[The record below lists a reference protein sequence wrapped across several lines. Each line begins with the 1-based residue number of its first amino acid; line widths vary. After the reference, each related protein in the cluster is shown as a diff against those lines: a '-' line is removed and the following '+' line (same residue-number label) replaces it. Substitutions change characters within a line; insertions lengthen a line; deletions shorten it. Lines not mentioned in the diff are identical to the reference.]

1 MRTGLAAGLL
11 ALYAAT
17 ASVASATEPLDPEV
31 PVPVVLRADELTY
44 DRDQGL
50 IVASGNVEI
59 AQGERILLADRL
71 TYNQLT
77 DAVTATGN
85 VSLLEPSGD
94 VVFASHFELSDQMKN
109 GIARDIRI
117 LLADESRFAAN
128 GAVRTD
134 GTRTEMTKAVFSP
147 CRLCPE
153 HPDRPPLWQIKAER
167 VVHDQER
174 QNIVYRG
181 AVLEFF
187 GIPVA
192 YTPYFT
198 HPDPTVERRSG
209 FLAPIIGSSSQ
220 LGLTMQT
227 PYYFDLGP
235 HRDATFAPIFT
246 TDEGVVLTGE
256 YRQRTQ
262 TGKFEFAG
270 SITRPERRNEEG
282 DVVEGREVRG
292 HIDGS
297 GQFDLGDTW
306 RWGFQAERAS
316 DDTYL
321 NRYRFSSADT
331 LTSRLYLEGSRGGSY
346 AAINGYAFQG
356 LATCDDPDET
366 PLVLPIAEY
375 KYLSEPGALGGRFS
389 LDANVMALTHSA
401 GSVVDKKTPC
411 PTVVGSGASVRRF
424 SISGGWSLPYLGRLG
439 DIYTL
444 SATLRGDLYWVDE
457 VTVNPTADTP
467 RSFSGVTGRIF
478 PQIALDWRYPWV
490 RQTGTVRQVIEPVA
504 QLALSPYG
512 GNPDK
517 IPNEDSKGFEF
528 DDTNLFS
535 LTRFPGLDRVDG
547 GPRLS
552 YGLRVG
558 VYGASGGRTTA
569 FIGQSIRPTGDDDFS
584 PSSGLAGRVSDFVGR
599 IVVSPSKYL
608 DLSYRFRLGQ
618 DDLSV
623 RRSEID
629 LTAGPDWLRVKLGF
643 LSLDEAP
650 AEEDVGKRQE
660 INVSG
665 FAALGPNWSLTGRFR
680 RDLTN
685 GNTLRAG
692 GGIAYE
698 DECLFFGVEV
708 SRRFITPERDIG
720 EGTSV
725 RFTVRL
731 RQLG

>member
-17 ASVASATEPLDPEV
+17 ASVASATVPLDPEV

-117 LLADESRFAAN
+117 LLADDARFAAN

-134 GTRTEMTKAVFSP
+134 GTRTEMIKAVFSP

-153 HPDRPPLWQIKAER
+153 HPGRPPLWQIKAAR

-174 QNIVYRG
+174 QNIVYRD

-227 PYYFDLGP
+227 PYYFELGP

-270 SITRPERRNEEG
+270 SITRPESRDAKGE
-282 DVVEGREVRG
+282 VVDGRDIRG

-321 NRYRFSSADT
+321 KRYRFSSTDT

-346 AAINGYAFQG
+346 AAINSYAFQG
-356 LATCDDPDET
+356 LAACDDPEET

-375 KYLSEPGALGGRFS
+375 KYLGEPGVLGGRFS
-389 LDANVMALTHSA
+389 IDANVMALMDSA

-411 PTVVGSGASVRRF
+411 PTVVGSGANIRRF

-490 RQTGTVRQVIEPVA
+490 RQTGTVRQVIEPVV

-517 IPNEDSKGFEF
+517 IPNEDSKDFEF

-599 IVVSPSKYL
+599 VVVSPSKYL
-608 DLSYRFRLGQ
+608 DLAYRFRLGQ

-623 RRSEID
+623 RRSELD

-660 INVSG
+660 INISG
-665 FAALGPNWSLTGRFR
+665 SAALGPNWSLTGRFR

-725 RFTVRL
+725 TFTLRL
-731 RQLG
+731 KHLG

>member
-17 ASVASATEPLDPEV
+17 ASVASATVPLDPEV

-117 LLADESRFAAN
+117 LLADDARFAAN

-134 GTRTEMTKAVFSP
+134 GTRTEMIKAVFSL

-153 HPDRPPLWQIKAER
+153 HPGRPLLWQIKAVR

-174 QNIVYRG
+174 QNIVYRD

-227 PYYFDLGP
+227 PYYFELGP

-270 SITRPERRNEEG
+270 SITRPESRDAKGE
-282 DVVEGREVRG
+282 VVDGRDIRG

-321 NRYRFSSADT
+321 KRYRFSSTDT

-356 LATCDDPDET
+356 LAACDAPDET

-375 KYLSEPGALGGRFS
+375 KYLSKPGALGGRFS
-389 LDANVMALTHSA
+389 LDANVMALTDSA

-411 PTVVGSGASVRRF
+411 PTVVGSGANVRRF

-457 VTVNPTADTP
+457 VVVNPGAPVLRT
-467 RSFSGVTGRIF
+467 FSGLTGRIF
-478 PQIALDWRYPWV
+478 PQFALDWRYPWV
-490 RQTGTVRQVIEPVA
+490 RQTGTVRQVIEPVV
-504 QLALSPYG
+504 QLAVSPFSH
-512 GNPDK
+512 NPDE
-517 IPNEDSKGFEF
+517 IPDEDSKGFEF

-535 LTRFPGLDRVDG
+535 LNRFPGLDRVEG

-552 YGLRVG
+552 YGMRWG
-558 VYGASGGRTTA
+558 VYGVSGGRTTA
-569 FIGQSIRPTGDDDFS
+569 FVGQSLRLMDEDTFKPG
-584 PSSGLAGRVSDFVGR
+584 SGLRDHLSDIVGRV
-599 IVVSPSKYL
+599 VVSPSRYL
-608 DLSYRFRLGQ
+608 DLSYRFRFGWI
-618 DDLSV
+618 DLAP
-623 RRSEID
+623 RRSEFD
-629 LTAGPDWLRVKLGF
+629 LTAGPESLRVKLGF

-650 AEEDVGKRQE
+650 AEDDVGKRE
-660 INVSG
+660 ELTMS
-665 FAALGPNWSLTGRFR
+665 ARATLGPNWSITGHYR
-680 RDLTN
+680 RDVTN
-685 GNTLRAG
+685 GRTLKVG
-692 GGIAYE
+692 GGVVYQ
-698 DECLFFGVEV
+698 DECVYLSAEV
-708 SRRFITPERDIG
+708 GRRFITPERDIG
-720 EGTSV
+720 EGTSFN
-725 RFTVRL
+725 FTIRL
-731 RQLG
+731 KHLG